1 MSIRDN
7 IITSNFGIAGSSNK
21 PSSATNP
28 YQQYA
33 NELHKYYDTAPTL
46 NIAGYQSLLNATRD
60 IYAGMGV
67 QDPDG
72 AIKKQIVGSVL
83 SDAFPQYTRE
93 QATKYAS
100 TIYKQATGYDVSED
114 ELYRLFTGAFSSAAA
129 NFYTGYRSLELAA
142 DKYNMTDEE
151 YEVAREEYLRDIKN
165 TYKTYYNK
173 EANEKAGN
181 ILGEIVYNM
190 GNAAPSMIPGLLIS
204 ASTILLSGGAGAPSA
219 SIMLW
224 NALRH
229 GTAYTGKQIALG
241 VGGTVARS
249 VSSALMEAGSIST
262 ELMEN
267 NVDPDVILKYSA
279 LTGVVAGLAEE
290 LISDAAWGK
299 VTEWMGSLRKAVGQK
314 AMTKAWK
321 ESFKEVLK
329 EGLFDTLKV
338 GFGEGLTEAAQE
350 PTELLFT
357 KHAYKMMEG
366 RSAAGSDAKKKFKEL
381 ADCSIEE
388 YANAGWQAF
397 KGAFAGQMGF
407 GFLRTGVSAGVSA
420 RSIKRYKSASRI
432 SNPTDANGI
441 VKASDIVFFGK
452 GQQSESEAGK
462 VAPVSVVKV
471 GDKFVAFDAT
481 DDQKNAIA
489 NNSKEYIFVKETA
502 TKVPSSAVQLNYS
515 MKLDD
520 INKTII
526 AAYKNND
533 IYGFK
538 YLDKNGKETS
548 NMSNVATVLIATDD
562 VESVAVEVSD
572 KSESKLSTFET
583 DIFGKTFTKYTET
596 QENETT
602 NETAN
607 EDESQRTADV
617 SEQFD
622 DLYEEAEETKRQE
635 EANKQADK
643 QAEKIKKETLNEET
657 KTETQQTA
665 ETQEEAPVAEE
676 KADVSAV
683 SDDVKEAVID
693 LLKDKNELTEEDVAS
708 IVDESEGLNEA
719 TIRELYNEAQKEKK
733 AEANTEPV
741 TETKEET
748 KQEDKTDVS
757 KKVKNETKTE
767 AKTETKTEE
776 KPVVEKDAETLKAEE
791 NEKKLNDRV
800 ERMREGKEDS
810 DKFKKAYRSID
821 SDIAD
826 ADAKSAYDTFY
837 KAFKDLKDSKNKFQS
852 VIIDKLNDREIK
864 RAARI
869 TTVVAIGFA
878 KAQGKT
884 INEFMQS
891 FNVSSEN
898 PGVGEFSDINP
909 LAQGWIKGADIYLS
923 PSATPITIAHELA
936 HHFLNTVDKNSDL
949 YKDIEKTFK
958 KTSLKDSNGK
968 ADISEAFAQGLERY
982 LRDGIVSNEK
992 LRGLF
997 ENLKDVFKGILN
1009 IRKNNNVTSEANRII
1024 FDRIFQEDKAEI
1036 ISDAVE
1042 KAKLESKDNK
1052 EIVKNTEKEIKKI
1065 DTEDKTLYNNDIK
1078 EGATEDGDKATV
1090 REGSVDRGRDDISSN
1105 NERGVSNRKENDAV
1119 GKSET
1124 VPERARD
1131 SKGNDNEQNR
1141 GFSRSVL
1148 IEEQLK
1154 KENPNARVLK
1164 FNKLESNESNAT
1176 KFKNAIDNAR
1186 KTQPFGLYVDAYDV
1200 NTTKD
1205 ENGNETIGYS
1215 DPRIKLFMTEDE
1227 SVGFAI
1233 KEDGDIVSVFAD
1245 KTKGKHPLSV
1255 YSILLAALVNGGTKL
1270 DCYGERLLKFYMR
1283 MGFVPQGKV
1292 LYNEEY
1298 ESQEWKER
1306 KSTLGSPD
1314 VYALYWGDSNIDETV
1329 QKFGERFQN
1338 ITDKTA
1344 SEVAKKLRVYEDSTI
1359 SEKDG
1364 FKYETPETIYGYD
1377 LLMAERDISYNALPK
1392 NKEKQT
1398 KKEKIVIKQSDL
1410 KPAKVKETA
1419 KTLADAM
1426 TERAQETADV
1436 VTGLIKGDN
1445 LTAMSNIDK
1454 IDSSAIDK
1462 AKKESKTGNINDLDT
1477 SIKKSKMSIIGE
1489 QQSLDRYLVRNGL
1502 KSVDD
1507 KTTILSNGFLAASAS
1522 LDRTLTAISTLAFK
1536 GIKISNRDFDIFR
1549 CSNGELAVK
1558 INAIYDREGNRIE
1571 NKGNDIWLYIGK
1583 DEMDRAKAL
1592 SADTGATT
1600 VDLQRG
1606 IAIGLR
1612 LVSDRFSLIDA
1623 MGANVATDKITASY
1637 NETVR
1642 KEVDKNLGKTKEI
1655 KDIPYDVKNETVESN
1670 LDKLYESDK
1679 PVPMKKKN
1687 DMSRTVADTVR
1698 KNILDNINDIYGMK
1712 TKDYEYYFSNDPE
1725 TPTDLYQFD
1734 SSDVAKSINKALG
1747 INAFGSKD
1755 IFVYG
1760 DFDGNLIIKIN
1771 KGIYT
1776 DENGNPVAKD
1786 SVVPTYIFIPSIY
1799 VDGMD
1804 SYPMHYVYDDRDMNE
1819 QFEDKFLDE
1828 NGEFKS
1834 IDETKK
1840 PFKPIPYEYDA
1851 RIVAEAFLQNYQYAI
1866 DDEFKNMQSSEIRTS
1881 LPEDGVPIMYSLA
1894 ENTEDPA
1901 LKEQREEQF
1910 IDMMAGIVVD
1920 NTPENTLRQLSK
1932 GDIEHNV
1939 FTNEKINVAL
1949 YKLDNKIKTRI
1960 KKNIVAYLKDA
1971 SESYPRIASRLA
1983 KVMTNKTE
1991 ASKVRKEFI
2000 ALIKEGLTHAESVKD
2015 FKKDITNSFRGEGFE
2030 EISATLNRIID
2041 SCVAD
2046 SKATVTNEEI
2056 DQVIRRFVN
2065 KDGTMVLYHINGD
2078 KNGTNPIIKFANWA
2092 HIGTDDDGNPVK
2104 VKNKPENAVDS
2115 DYMETS
2121 YRLLGSDNEFSD
2133 KNAREVKERLDSDEI
2148 SITDLVSS
2156 LYANSGFYL
2165 PDFVKGV
2172 FTNYMS
2178 EDFLDK
2184 IILAYKENVER
2195 SSQQLHE
2202 ANNDIIALSAR
2213 IKALEKTNRDVS
2225 GWLEE
2230 QKLKN
2235 KKIIEGNK
2243 NANAK
2248 KDEIIKEK
2256 REQIEKNKAQI
2267 KELKDQLKNVIAER
2281 EKLKAEIAFM
2291 VENNVFTDA
2300 QKIKFEYNKLRKAI
2314 TKSTG
2319 RDARA
2324 VEIMT
2329 PIMEMFDGESSGD
2342 AIDMKLFV
2350 PRWKGYENS
2359 LNGFAKK
2366 LIENGIIVKNSE
2378 GVWVIGKTLKECNLD
2393 ELAVVSDA
2401 MNTYYKET
2409 TEEMNSRKK
2418 AYINGMMIDKKAII
2432 DDIRKFY
2439 KLQDDNEDFA
2449 QAVRDFTAKNDLASA
2464 EKNGKKKKLFNS
2476 LEFEIMS
2483 NILQRECPAMY
2494 AYFFGGY
2501 IDYDIETQE
2510 GVEAARVFI
2519 KNNLNS
2525 ATDKE
2530 KANTI
2535 KRKNAFV
2542 NKISEL
2548 FDVKPDDV
2556 SIYSGRLFTGKTD
2569 TVGKIDFNDFQKAFG
2584 YMPIDMVQDPDNA
2597 MLTHYSVNENVPE
2610 SMRPFMEFI
2619 VNRYQKNSDKLAE
2632 KWASL
2637 QKRRKLTQE
2646 ERTEALQ
2653 RYKQKENLY
2662 TEEELTD
2669 SFFSRD
2675 GIESS
2680 YNMSELMGIYLYSRQ
2695 TDGIRDMLSGTDS
2708 PINTNNLTV
2717 GNILSVLAKFSL
2729 EEEYKPYRE
2738 LSEYMLN
2745 DMGSRYTQTA
2755 DVYYNITGKILDK
2768 IPNYFLIRDKIG
2780 FYEYEMGL
2788 LGQKVNKSSNVRNK
2802 SLLDR
2807 SGRHPLYLDVMS
2819 LYTQAI
2825 DEQEHYIAFAELCDR
2840 YDRMFFSDSLNRDEE
2855 GKYDVSL
2862 DVSKAFIY
2870 ASEQS
2875 GTHNA
2880 PQAVIDA
2887 LHSWYEIIKNPGDY
2901 RGSSSPLLG
2910 KMISNMATSVL
2921 WGNISVVLQ
2930 QFPTYVLVM
2939 RRVGF
2944 KNMMN
2949 ALMKNIAH
2957 PNTLQD
2963 FIYGKSAQMR
2973 DRARLDVD
2981 TYKQAVLD
2989 PNSWL
2994 GKKFGET
3001 GWKISEVEKKM
3012 IKAGLQPMETV
3023 DKWVVNASWMAV
3035 YEWNLENLERVDD
3048 MSDADFDEM
3057 CAQNATQFI
3066 MDTNSSK
3073 NAKDNALI
3081 YSNRDTAVKS
3091 LLLFTS
3097 QLNKQFNMIYGSVL
3111 DYKKNGKTREQFNA
3125 IMLNAA
3131 TLGLAMS
3138 GALIATGAIVPK
3150 DKDDREL
3157 SDFLLNYLKQ
3167 LGLETVGM
3175 FPLIGDPLK
3184 QVLNGDVYS
3193 ETNLAST
3200 TVNAYNAI
3208 RRKSSGDKT
3217 LKDSTFYNALTS
3229 EIMQTFELVGLPST
3243 QINKTYRAV
3252 RDKNPLQ
3259 LVSSKWAN
3267 LINEE

>member
-7 IITSNFGIAGSSNK
+7 IIKSNFGIAGSSNT

-83 SDAFPQYTRE
+83 SEVYPQYTRE

-100 TIYKQATGYDVSED
+100 TIYKQATGYDVSQD
-114 ELYRLFTGAFSSAAA
+114 ELYKLFTGAFSSAAA

-204 ASTILLSGGAGAPSA
+204 AATVLLSGGAGAPSA

-224 NALRH
+224 NALKH
-229 GTAYTGKQIALG
+229 GTAYTGKQVALG

-299 VTEWMGSLRKAVGQK
+299 VTEWLGSLRKTVGQK
-314 AMTKAWK
+314 AITKAWK
-321 ESFKEVLK
+321 ESFKEVLI
-329 EGLFDTLKV
+329 EGALNTLKV

-366 RSAAGSDAKKKFKEL
+366 RSAAGSDANDRFKEL

-420 RSIKRYKSASRI
+420 RSIKRYKSASKI

-452 GQQSESEAGK
+452 GQQSESEASK

-502 TKVPSSAVQLNYS
+502 TKVPSSVVQLNYS

-526 AAYKNND
+526 TAYKNKD

-548 NMSNVATVLIATDD
+548 NMNNVATVLIATDD

-572 KSESKLSTFET
+572 KSQSKLSAFET

-596 QENETT
+596 QENETAS
-602 NETAN
+602 ETAN

-635 EANKQADK
+635 EADK
-643 QAEKIKKETLNEET
+643 QAEEIKKETLNEET
-657 KTETQQTA
+657 KTEQQPTAEPQQTA
-665 ETQEEAPVAEE
+665 ETQQTAEQQEEAPVVEQ

-693 LLKDKNELTEEDVAS
+693 LLKDKNELTEEDVDS

-733 AEANTEPV
+733 AEASTEPANV
-741 TETKEET
+741 ETKEET
-748 KQEDKTDVS
+748 KQET
-757 KKVKNETKTE
+757 N
-767 AKTETKTEE
+767 TETNIETNTEE
-776 KPVVEKDAETLKAEE
+776 KPVTDNKNAETIKAEE
-791 NEKKLNDRV
+791 NEKKLNDRA
-800 ERMREGKEDS
+800 ERMRVGKEDS

-821 SDIAD
+821 SSVSD
-826 ADAKSAYDTFY
+826 ADAKSSYDTFY
-837 KAFKDLKDSKNKFQS
+837 KAFKDLKNSKKKFQS
-852 VIIDKLNDREIK
+852 VIIDKLNDREVK

-878 KAQGKT
+878 KAQGKS

-898 PGVGEFSDINP
+898 PGVGEFAYVNP
-909 LAQGWIKGADIYLS
+909 LAQGWIEGADIYLS
-923 PSATPITIAHELA
+923 PNATPITIAHELA
-936 HHFLNTVDKNSDL
+936 HHFLNTIDKNSDL

-968 ADISEAFAQGLERY
+968 ADVSEAFAQGLERY
-982 LRDGIVSNEK
+982 LRDGIVTNEN

-997 ENLKDVFKGILN
+997 ENLKEVFKGILN
-1009 IRKNNNVTSEANRII
+1009 NRKSNNVTNEANREI
-1024 FDRIFQEDKAEI
+1024 FDRIFKEDKAEI

-1052 EIVKNTEKEIKKI
+1052 EIVKNTEKEVAKANG
-1065 DTEDKTLYNNDIK
+1065 TENNTNETSSETATEEANPVLPAETKQEEVKTAKEETKEPAKETKEETKETK
-1078 EGATEDGDKATV
+1078 EGSKETEKTD
-1090 REGSVDRGRDDISSN
+1090 E
-1105 NERGVSNRKENDAV
+1105 
-1119 GKSET
+1119 
-1124 VPERARD
+1124 
-1131 SKGNDNEQNR
+1131 
-1141 GFSRSVL
+1141 
-1148 IEEQLK
+1148 K
-1154 KENPNARVLK
+1154 KE
-1164 FNKLESNESNAT
+1164 ESPKVTEQSEET
-1176 KFKNAIDNAR
+1176 K
-1186 KTQPFGLYVDAYDV
+1186 
-1200 NTTKD
+1200 
-1205 ENGNETIGYS
+1205 
-1215 DPRIKLFMTEDE
+1215 
-1227 SVGFAI
+1227 
-1233 KEDGDIVSVFAD
+1233 
-1245 KTKGKHPLSV
+1245 
-1255 YSILLAALVNGGTKL
+1255 
-1270 DCYGERLLKFYMR
+1270 
-1283 MGFVPQGKV
+1283 
-1292 LYNEEY
+1292 
-1298 ESQEWKER
+1298 
-1306 KSTLGSPD
+1306 
-1314 VYALYWGDSNIDETV
+1314 
-1329 QKFGERFQN
+1329 
-1338 ITDKTA
+1338 
-1344 SEVAKKLRVYEDSTI
+1344 
-1359 SEKDG
+1359 
-1364 FKYETPETIYGYD
+1364 PE
-1377 LLMAERDISYNALPK
+1377 
-1392 NKEKQT
+1392 

-1419 KTLADAM
+1419 KKLADVM
-1426 TERAQETADV
+1426 TERAQETAKV
-1436 VTGLIKGDN
+1436 IVEQVQNET
-1445 LTAMSNIDK
+1445 LTAISDISK

-1507 KTTILSNGFLAASAS
+1507 KTTILSNGFLEANAS
-1522 LDRTLTAISTLAFK
+1522 LDRTLTAISALAFK

-1558 INAIYDREGNRIE
+1558 INTIYDREGNRIE

-1583 DEMDRAKAL
+1583 YDMNQAKAL
-1592 SADTGATT
+1592 SANTGVTT

-1606 IAIGLR
+1606 VAVGLR
-1612 LVSDRFSLIDA
+1612 IVSDRDRLIDA
-1623 MGANVATDKITASY
+1623 MRTNVATDKITASY

-1642 KEVDKNLGKTKEI
+1642 KEVDKNLGKKKEI
-1655 KDIPYDVKNETVESN
+1655 KDIPYDVKNDTVESN

-1679 PVPMKKKN
+1679 PAPMKKKN
-1687 DMSRTVADTVR
+1687 DMSRAVADTVR

-1712 TKDYEYYFSNDPE
+1712 TKDYEYDFSNDPE
-1725 TPTDLYQFD
+1725 SLTDLYQFD

-1747 INAFGSKD
+1747 INAFDSKD

-1776 DENGNPVAKD
+1776 DENGNPVSKD

-1804 SYPMHYVYDDRDMNE
+1804 SYPISYVYDDRDMYE
-1819 QFEDKFLDE
+1819 EFEAKFLDE
-1828 NGEFKS
+1828 NGEFHS
-1834 IDETKK
+1834 IDKTKK

-1866 DDEFKNMQSSEIRTS
+1866 DDEFKKMQSSEIQTS

-1932 GDIEHNV
+1932 GDIENNV
-1939 FTNEKINVAL
+1939 FANEKIDAAL
-1949 YKLDNKIKTRI
+1949 SKLDKNIKEDI

-1991 ASKVRKEFI
+1991 ASKVRKEFL

-2121 YRLLGSDNEFSD
+2121 YRLLGSDNEFSE
-2133 KNAREVKERLDSDEI
+2133 KNAKEVKERLDSDEI

-2202 ANNDIIALSAR
+2202 ANNDIIKLSAR

-2235 KKIIEGNK
+2235 KKIKEGNK

-2256 REQIEKNKAQI
+2256 RDQIEKNKAQI

-2300 QKIKFEYNKLRKAI
+2300 QKINFEYRKLRKAI

-2329 PIMEMFDGESSGD
+2329 PIMEMFDGESYGD

-2350 PRWKGYENS
+2350 PRWRGYENS

-2366 LIENGIIVKNSE
+2366 LIENGIIAKNSE

-2449 QAVRDFTAKNDLASA
+2449 QAVRDFVSKNDLSSA
-2464 EKNGKKKKLFNS
+2464 EKSGKKKKLFNS
-2476 LEFEIMS
+2476 LELEVMS
-2483 NILQRECPAMY
+2483 NILKRECPAMY
-2494 AYFFGGY
+2494 AYFLGGY

-2510 GVEAARVFI
+2510 GVETARVFI

-2525 ATDKE
+2525 ATENE

-2548 FDVKPDDV
+2548 FNVKPDDV
-2556 SIYSGRLFTGKTD
+2556 NIYGGRIFTGKTD
-2569 TVGKIDFNDFQKAFG
+2569 TVGKIDFNDFKEVFG
-2584 YMPIDMVQDPDNA
+2584 YMPIEKVQDPDNA

-2619 VNRYQKNSDKLAE
+2619 VNRYQKNSDKLAT
-2632 KWASL
+2632 KWAKL
-2637 QKRRKLTQE
+2637 QKKKKLTQE
-2646 ERTEALQ
+2646 ERIEAFQ
-2653 RYKQKENLY
+2653 KYKQEEKLY

-2680 YNMSELMGIYLYSRQ
+2680 YNISELMGIYLYARQ
-2695 TDGIRDMLSGTDS
+2695 TDGIRDMLTGTKT

-2717 GNILSVLAKFSL
+2717 GNILSVLAKFNL
-2729 EEEYKPYRE
+2729 EEDYKPYRE
-2738 LSEYMLN
+2738 LSEYMLK

-2788 LGQKVNKSSNVRNK
+2788 LGQDVSKSSKVRNK
-2802 SLLDR
+2802 SVLDR
-2807 SGRHPLYLDVMS
+2807 SGRHALDLNIMT

-2840 YDRMFFSDSLNRDEE
+2840 YDKMFFSDELNKDEE
-2855 GKYDVSL
+2855 KNYDVSL

-2875 GTHNA
+2875 GTHND
-2880 PQAVIDA
+2880 PQAVINA
-2887 LHSWYEIIKNPGDY
+2887 LHSWYEIVKNPGDY
-2901 RGSSSPLLG
+2901 RGDSSYLLS

-2973 DRARLDVD
+2973 DRARLDTD

-3001 GWKISEVEKKM
+3001 GWKISEVEKKI

-3023 DKWVVNASWMAV
+3023 DKWVANASWMAV

-3081 YSNRDTAVKS
+3081 YSNRDTAVRS

-3111 DYKKNGKTREQFNA
+3111 DYKKNGKTKEQFNA

-3200 TVNAYNAI
+3200 TVNAYKAI
-3208 RRKSSGDKT
+3208 RRKASGDKT

-3267 LINEE
+3267 LLNEE

>member
-7 IITSNFGIAGSSNK
+7 IIKSNFGIAGSSNK

-83 SDAFPQYTRE
+83 SEVYPQYTRE

-114 ELYRLFTGAFSSAAA
+114 ELYKLFTGAFSSAAA

-181 ILGEIVYNM
+181 ILGEILYNM

-267 NVDPDVILKYSA
+267 NVDPDLILKYSA

-290 LISDAAWGK
+290 VISDAAWGK

-329 EGLFDTLKV
+329 EGFFDTLKV

-388 YANAGWQAF
+388 YANAGWLAF
-397 KGAFAGQMGF
+397 KGAFAGQIGF

-452 GQQSESEAGK
+452 GNQSESETGK

-489 NNSKEYIFVKETA
+489 NNSKEYIFVRETA
-502 TKVPSSAVQLNYS
+502 TKVPSSTVQINYS

-548 NMSNVATVLIATDD
+548 NMKNVATVLIATDD

-572 KSESKLSTFET
+572 KSESKLSAFET

-596 QENETT
+596 QENETA

-635 EANKQADK
+635 EADK

-657 KTETQQTA
+657 KTEPQQTA
-665 ETQEEAPVAEE
+665 ETQEEAPIVEE

-683 SDDVKEAVID
+683 SDDVKKAVID
-693 LLKDKNELTEEDVAS
+693 ILKDKNELTEEDVDS

-733 AEANTEPV
+733 AEASNEPA
-741 TETKEET
+741 TSGTKGET
-748 KQEDKTDVS
+748 KQEAKTDVNQ
-757 KKVKNETKTE
+757 KVKNETKTE
-767 AKTETKTEE
+767 TKTETK
-776 KPVVEKDAETLKAEE
+776 AEE
-791 NEKKLNDRV
+791 NKKKLNDRV

-821 SDIAD
+821 SDVSD
-826 ADAKSAYDTFY
+826 TDAKSAYDTFY

-852 VIIDKLNDREIK
+852 VLIDKLNDREIK
-864 RAARI
+864 RASRI

-923 PSATPITIAHELA
+923 PNATPITIAHELA
-936 HHFLNTVDKNSDL
+936 HHFLNTIDKNSDL

-997 ENLKDVFKGILN
+997 ENLKEVFKGILN
-1009 IRKNNNVTSEANRII
+1009 NRKSNNVTNEANREI
-1024 FDRIFQEDKAEI
+1024 FDRIFKEDKAEI
-1036 ISDAVE
+1036 VSDAVE

-1052 EIVKNTEKEIKKI
+1052 EIVKNTEKEVAKTKSTENNTNNATSETEEASPALPAETEQEEVKTAKEETKEETKETKEDAKETEKTAEKK
-1065 DTEDKTLYNNDIK
+1065 EESPK
-1078 EGATEDGDKATV
+1078 ATEQ
-1090 REGSVDRGRDDISSN
+1090 
-1105 NERGVSNRKENDAV
+1105 
-1119 GKSET
+1119 SE
-1124 VPERARD
+1124 E
-1131 SKGNDNEQNR
+1131 
-1141 GFSRSVL
+1141 
-1148 IEEQLK
+1148 
-1154 KENPNARVLK
+1154 
-1164 FNKLESNESNAT
+1164 T
-1176 KFKNAIDNAR
+1176 KPA
-1186 KTQPFGLYVDAYDV
+1186 
-1200 NTTKD
+1200 
-1205 ENGNETIGYS
+1205 
-1215 DPRIKLFMTEDE
+1215 
-1227 SVGFAI
+1227 
-1233 KEDGDIVSVFAD
+1233 
-1245 KTKGKHPLSV
+1245 
-1255 YSILLAALVNGGTKL
+1255 
-1270 DCYGERLLKFYMR
+1270 
-1283 MGFVPQGKV
+1283 
-1292 LYNEEY
+1292 
-1298 ESQEWKER
+1298 
-1306 KSTLGSPD
+1306 
-1314 VYALYWGDSNIDETV
+1314 
-1329 QKFGERFQN
+1329 
-1338 ITDKTA
+1338 
-1344 SEVAKKLRVYEDSTI
+1344 
-1359 SEKDG
+1359 
-1364 FKYETPETIYGYD
+1364 
-1377 LLMAERDISYNALPK
+1377 
-1392 NKEKQT
+1392 

-1419 KTLADAM
+1419 EKVADSM
-1426 TERAQETADV
+1426 TEQSNKTAEV
-1436 VTGLIKGDN
+1436 ITKLIKEDN

-1454 IDSSAIDK
+1454 LDSSAIDK
-1462 AKKESKTGNINDLDT
+1462 ARKESKTGNINDLDT
-1477 SIKKSKMSIIGE
+1477 SIKKSNMSIIGE
-1489 QQSLDRYLVRNGL
+1489 QQSLDRYLIRNGL

-1507 KTTILSNGFLAASAS
+1507 KTTILSNGFLVASAS

-1536 GIKISNRDFDIFR
+1536 GIKISNKDFDIFR

-1583 DEMDRAKAL
+1583 DEMDKAKAL
-1592 SADTGATT
+1592 LADTGITT
-1600 VDLQRG
+1600 VDIQRG
-1606 IAIGLR
+1606 VAVGLR
-1612 LVSDRFSLIDA
+1612 LVSDRLRLIDA
-1623 MGANVATDKITASY
+1623 MGNYIPTDKKTAAY
-1637 NETVR
+1637 NEAVR
-1642 KEVDKNLGKTKEI
+1642 KEVDKKLGNKKEI
-1655 KDIPYDVKNETVESN
+1655 KDIPYDLNNETVESN

-1679 PVPMKKKN
+1679 PVPMKKNK
-1687 DMSRTVADTVR
+1687 DMSRAVADTVR

-1712 TKDYEYYFSNDPE
+1712 TKDYEYDFSNDPE
-1725 TPTDLYQFD
+1725 FFTRLYQFD

-1747 INAFGSKD
+1747 IDAFGSKD

-1760 DFDGNLIIKIN
+1760 DIDGNLIIKTN

-1776 DENGNPVAKD
+1776 DENGNPVAKE
-1786 SVVPTYIFIPSIY
+1786 SVVPTYTFIPAIQEE
-1799 VDGMD
+1799 GMD
-1804 SYPMHYVYDDRDMNE
+1804 SYTMVDVYEDRDMSE
-1819 QFEDKFLDE
+1819 QFNDDFLDE
-1828 NGEFKS
+1828 DGLFISMDEEEFKL
-1834 IDETKK
+1834 T
-1840 PFKPIPYEYDA
+1840 PYEYDS
-1851 RIVAEAFLQNYQYAI
+1851 RLVAEAFLNNYQYAI
-1866 DDEFKNMQSSEIRTS
+1866 DKEFEKKQSSEIQTS

-1939 FTNEKINVAL
+1939 FTNEKINAAL

-1960 KKNIVAYLKDA
+1960 KKNIAAYLKDA

-2000 ALIKEGLTHAESVKD
+2000 AIIKEGLTHAESVKD

-2092 HIGTDDDGNPVK
+2092 HIGTDEDGNPVK
-2104 VKNKPENAVDS
+2104 VKNNPENDVDS

-2133 KNAREVKERLDSDEI
+2133 KNAKEVKERLNSDEI

-2202 ANNDIIALSAR
+2202 ANNSIISLSAR
-2213 IKALEKTNRDVS
+2213 IKDLEKTNRDVS
-2225 GWLEE
+2225 GWLDE
-2230 QKLKN
+2230 QKRKNEKLK
-2235 KKIIEGNK
+2235 EGNK

-2256 REQIEKNKAQI
+2256 REQIEKNRAQI

-2329 PIMEMFDGESSGD
+2329 PIMEMFDGESSGN

-2350 PRWKGYENS
+2350 PRWRGYENS
-2359 LNGFAKK
+2359 INGFAKK

-2449 QAVRDFTAKNDLASA
+2449 QAVRDFVSKNDLSST
-2464 EKNGKKKKLFNS
+2464 EKSGKKKKLFNS
-2476 LEFEIMS
+2476 LEIEVMS
-2483 NILQRECPAMY
+2483 NILKRECPAMY
-2494 AYFFGGY
+2494 AYFLGGY

-2510 GVEAARVFI
+2510 GVETARVFI

-2525 ATDKE
+2525 ATENE

-2548 FDVKPDDV
+2548 FNVKPDDV
-2556 SIYSGRLFTGKTD
+2556 NIYSGRIFTGKTD
-2569 TVGKIDFNDFQKAFG
+2569 TVGKIDFNDFKEAFG
-2584 YMPIDMVQDPDNA
+2584 YMPIEKVQDPDNA
-2597 MLTHYSVNENVPE
+2597 MLIHYSVNEKVPE

-2619 VNRYQKNSDKLAE
+2619 VNRYQKNNEKLAT
-2632 KWASL
+2632 KWAEL
-2637 QKRRKLTQE
+2637 QKKRKLTQE
-2646 ERTEALQ
+2646 ERIEAFQ
-2653 RYKQKENLY
+2653 KYKQEEKLY

-2680 YNMSELMGIYLYSRQ
+2680 YNISELMGIYLYARQ
-2695 TDGIRDMLSGTDS
+2695 TDGIRDMLTGTKT

-2717 GNILSVLAKFSL
+2717 GNILSVLAKFNL
-2729 EEEYKPYRE
+2729 EEDYKPYRE
-2738 LSEYMLN
+2738 LSEYMLK

-2755 DVYYNITGKILDK
+2755 DVYYNTTGRVLDK

-2788 LGQKVNKSSNVRNK
+2788 LGQDVSKSSKVRNK
-2802 SLLDR
+2802 SVLDR
-2807 SGRHPLYLDVMS
+2807 SGRHALDLNIMT

-2840 YDRMFFSDSLNRDEE
+2840 YDKMFFSDELNKDEE
-2855 GKYDVSL
+2855 KNYDVSL
-2862 DVSKAFIY
+2862 DISKAFIY

-2875 GTHNA
+2875 GTHND

-2901 RGSSSPLLG
+2901 RGSSSPLIS
-2910 KMISNMATSVL
+2910 KMIGNMATSVL

-2963 FIYGKSAQMR
+2963 FIYSKSAQMR
-2973 DRARLDVD
+2973 DRARLDTD

-3001 GWKISEVEKKM
+3001 GWKISEVEKKI

-3023 DKWVVNASWMAV
+3023 DKWVANASWMAV

-3157 SDFLLNYLKQ
+3157 SDFILNYLKQ

-3208 RRKSSGDKT
+3208 RRKASGDKT

>member
-7 IITSNFGIAGSSNK
+7 IIKSNFGIAGSSNK

-67 QDPDG
+67 EDPDG
-72 AIKKQIVGSVL
+72 AIKKQIVGSIL
-83 SDAFPQYTRE
+83 SEVYPQYTRE

-100 TIYKQATGYDVSED
+100 TIYKQATGYDVSQD
-114 ELYRLFTGAFSSAAA
+114 EMYKLFTGAFSSAAA

-173 EANEKAGN
+173 EANDKAGN
-181 ILGEIVYNM
+181 IFGEILYNM

-290 LISDAAWGK
+290 VISDAAWGK

-329 EGLFDTLKV
+329 EGFFDTLKV

-397 KGAFAGQMGF
+397 KGAFAGQIGF

-420 RSIKRYKSASRI
+420 RSIKRYKSASKI
-432 SNPTDANGI
+432 SSPTDANGI

-489 NNSKEYIFVKETA
+489 NNSKEYIFVRDTA
-502 TKVPSSAVQLNYS
+502 TKVPQSAVQLNYS

-548 NMSNVATVLIATDD
+548 NMKNVATVLIATDD

-596 QENETT
+596 QENETAS
-602 NETAN
+602 ETAN

-622 DLYEEAEETKRQE
+622 DLYEEAEETKRQKE
-635 EANKQADK
+635 ADK

-657 KTETQQTA
+657 NTEPQQTA
-665 ETQEEAPVAEE
+665 ETQEEAPVVEQ

-683 SDDVKEAVID
+683 SDDVKKAVID
-693 LLKDKNELTEEDVAS
+693 LLKDKNELTEEDVDS

-733 AEANTEPV
+733 AEASNEPA
-741 TETKEET
+741 TETKP
-748 KQEDKTDVS
+748 DVS

-767 AKTETKTEE
+767 TKTETKAEE
-776 KPVVEKDAETLKAEE
+776 KPVAEKDAETLKAEE

-821 SDIAD
+821 SDVSD

-852 VIIDKLNDREIK
+852 VLIDKLNDREIK

-878 KAQGKT
+878 KAQGKS

-923 PSATPITIAHELA
+923 PAATPITIAHELA
-936 HHFLNTVDKNSDL
+936 HHFLNTIDKNSDL

-968 ADISEAFAQGLERY
+968 ADVSEAFAQGLERY
-982 LRDGIVSNEK
+982 LRDGIVTNEK

-997 ENLKDVFKGILN
+997 ENLKEVFKGILN
-1009 IRKNNNVTSEANRII
+1009 NRKSNNVTNEANREI
-1024 FDRIFQEDKAEI
+1024 FDRIFKEDKAEI

-1052 EIVKNTEKEIKKI
+1052 EIVKNTEKEVAKANG
-1065 DTEDKTLYNNDIK
+1065 TENNTNETSSETATEEANPVLPAETKQEEVKTVKEEIK
-1078 EGATEDGDKATV
+1078 EPAKETKEETKKEAKETKEDAKETEKTAEKKEESPKATEQ
-1090 REGSVDRGRDDISSN
+1090 
-1105 NERGVSNRKENDAV
+1105 
-1119 GKSET
+1119 SE
-1124 VPERARD
+1124 E
-1131 SKGNDNEQNR
+1131 
-1141 GFSRSVL
+1141 
-1148 IEEQLK
+1148 
-1154 KENPNARVLK
+1154 
-1164 FNKLESNESNAT
+1164 T
-1176 KFKNAIDNAR
+1176 KPA
-1186 KTQPFGLYVDAYDV
+1186 
-1200 NTTKD
+1200 
-1205 ENGNETIGYS
+1205 
-1215 DPRIKLFMTEDE
+1215 
-1227 SVGFAI
+1227 
-1233 KEDGDIVSVFAD
+1233 
-1245 KTKGKHPLSV
+1245 
-1255 YSILLAALVNGGTKL
+1255 
-1270 DCYGERLLKFYMR
+1270 
-1283 MGFVPQGKV
+1283 
-1292 LYNEEY
+1292 
-1298 ESQEWKER
+1298 
-1306 KSTLGSPD
+1306 
-1314 VYALYWGDSNIDETV
+1314 
-1329 QKFGERFQN
+1329 
-1338 ITDKTA
+1338 
-1344 SEVAKKLRVYEDSTI
+1344 
-1359 SEKDG
+1359 
-1364 FKYETPETIYGYD
+1364 
-1377 LLMAERDISYNALPK
+1377 
-1392 NKEKQT
+1392 
-1398 KKEKIVIKQSDL
+1398 KKEKIVIKKSDL
-1410 KPAKVKETA
+1410 KPAKAKKTA
-1419 KTLADAM
+1419 KKLADVM
-1426 TERAQETADV
+1426 TERAQETAKV
-1436 VTGLIKGDN
+1436 IVEQVQNETI
-1445 LTAMSNIDK
+1445 TVISNINK

-1477 SIKKSKMSIIGE
+1477 SIKKSNQNIFVK

-1502 KSVDD
+1502 KSVED
-1507 KTTILSNGFLAASAS
+1507 KTTILSNGFLEASAS

-1571 NKGNDIWLYIGK
+1571 NKGNDIWLYIRK
-1583 DEMDRAKAL
+1583 DDMNQAKAL
-1592 SADTGATT
+1592 SANTGVTT

-1612 LVSDRFSLIDA
+1612 IVLDRDSLLDA
-1623 MGANVATDKITASY
+1623 MRTNVTTDKITASY

-1642 KEVDKNLGKTKEI
+1642 KEVDKNLGKKKEI
-1655 KDIPYDVKNETVESN
+1655 KDIPYDVNNETVESN

-1679 PVPMKKKN
+1679 PVPMKKKK
-1687 DMSRTVADTVR
+1687 DMSRDVADTIR

-1712 TKDYEYYFSNDPE
+1712 TKEYEYDFSNDPE
-1725 TPTDLYQFD
+1725 FFTRLYQFD

-1760 DFDGNLIIKIN
+1760 DIDGNLIIKIN

-1786 SVVPTYIFIPSIY
+1786 SVVPTYTFIPAMQEN
-1799 VDGMD
+1799 GMD
-1804 SYPMHYVYDDRDMNE
+1804 SYTMSDVYDDRDMYE
-1819 QFEDKFLDE
+1819 QFEDDFLDE
-1828 NGEFKS
+1828 DGLFISMDEEEFKL
-1834 IDETKK
+1834 T
-1840 PFKPIPYEYDA
+1840 PYEYDA
-1851 RIVAEAFLQNYQYAI
+1851 RLVAEAFLNNYQYAI
-1866 DDEFKNMQSSEIRTS
+1866 DKKLEKMQSSKIQTS

-1949 YKLDNKIKTRI
+1949 YKLDNKIKIRI

-1991 ASKVRKEFI
+1991 ASKVRKEFL
-2000 ALIKEGLTHAESVKD
+2000 ALIKEGLTHAESVKY

-2065 KDGTMVLYHINGD
+2065 KDGTMVLYHINGN

-2092 HIGTDDDGNPVK
+2092 HIGTDDDGNHVK

-2115 DYMETS
+2115 DYLETS

-2202 ANNDIIALSAR
+2202 ANNDIIKLSAR

-2225 GWLEE
+2225 GWLDE
-2230 QKLKN
+2230 QKRKNEKLK
-2235 KKIIEGNK
+2235 EGNK

-2256 REQIEKNKAQI
+2256 RDQIEKNKAQI

-2300 QKIKFEYNKLRKAI
+2300 QKIKFEYKKLRNAI

-2329 PIMEMFDGESSGD
+2329 PIMEMFDGESSGE

-2350 PRWKGYENS
+2350 PRWRGYENS

-2449 QAVRDFTAKNDLASA
+2449 QAVRNFTAKNDLASA

-2476 LEFEIMS
+2476 LELEIMS

-2510 GVEAARVFI
+2510 GVENARVFI

-2569 TVGKIDFNDFQKAFG
+2569 TVGKIDFNDFKQAFG
-2584 YMPIDMVQDPDNA
+2584 YMPIDMVHDPDNA

-2646 ERTEALQ
+2646 ERIEALQ

-2875 GTHNA
+2875 GTHND
-2880 PQAVIDA
+2880 PQAVINA
-2887 LHSWYEIIKNPGDY
+2887 LHSWYEIVKNPGDY

-3001 GWKISEVEKKM
+3001 GWKISEAEKKM

-3023 DKWVVNASWMAV
+3023 DKWVANASWMAV

-3138 GALIATGAIVPK
+3138 GALIVTGAIVPK
-3150 DKDDREL
+3150 DKEDREL

-3208 RRKSSGDKT
+3208 RRKASGDKT